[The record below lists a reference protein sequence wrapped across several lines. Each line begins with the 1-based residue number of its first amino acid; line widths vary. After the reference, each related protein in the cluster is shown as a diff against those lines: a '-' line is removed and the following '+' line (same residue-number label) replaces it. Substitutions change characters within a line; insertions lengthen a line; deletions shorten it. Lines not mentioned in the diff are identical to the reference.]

1 VGRTGSALVDV
12 HVHLYPDEAAGR
24 EAKEGYEIWEYG
36 DYPHVEFDTTAGLIS
51 DVGDRYDTA
60 GFDHAVVLQLF
71 DVGRER
77 TRLLSQL
84 RGADPAAKRRECEA
98 TLEEALASGLMDAN
112 RWVLSQV
119 TTHPGLSAYVCIDP
133 VLLTPALIEGHLR
146 EMATLGARGVKL
158 HPVSQGYR
166 PDDPRLDVLYRMC
179 TELGLVVLSHSG
191 QGHHGGATA
200 RPSEFGAV
208 MERHPELRLVLAH
221 LGGAAWDEAA
231 DLAASFPQVL
241 FDLSEIV
248 EWTGAPHAPSR
259 QQLAQV
265 ILDIGVDRVML
276 GSDFPWYGPAST
288 ADKVE
293 TLPGLGAAARAAL
306 LGDTAVARLGLDV

>member
-1 VGRTGSALVDV
+1 MGRTGSALVDV

-158 HPVSQGYR
+158 HPVSTCG
-166 PDDPRLDVLYRMC
+166 
-179 TELGLVVLSHSG
+179 S
-191 QGHHGGATA
+191 
-200 RPSEFGAV
+200 
-208 MERHPELRLVLAH
+208 
-221 LGGAAWDEAA
+221 
-231 DLAASFPQVL
+231 AASRCQTRA
-241 FDLSEIV
+241 
-248 EWTGAPHAPSR
+248 WTCCTACAPSSASWSCPTR
-259 QQLAQV
+259 DR
-265 ILDIGVDRVML
+265 DITAA
-276 GSDFPWYGPAST
+276 PPPGPASSG
-288 ADKVE
+288 
-293 TLPGLGAAARAAL
+293 P
-306 LGDTAVARLGLDV
+306 